1 MKNMNIIQ
9 EYDNN
14 SLKSYTASM
23 KWETPW
29 GSTATTCGSS
39 DHSFAEAI
47 GNMIIQLSATK
58 DYPLTLSFVNEKGEK
73 VTQKKM

>member
-1 MKNMNIIQ
+1 MMNITQ
-9 EYDNN
+9 KYEPD
-14 SLKSYTASM
+14 SSKPYTAFLE
-23 KWETPW
+23 WETPW

-58 DYPLTLSFVNEKGEK
+58 DYPLTLNFINDEGQI